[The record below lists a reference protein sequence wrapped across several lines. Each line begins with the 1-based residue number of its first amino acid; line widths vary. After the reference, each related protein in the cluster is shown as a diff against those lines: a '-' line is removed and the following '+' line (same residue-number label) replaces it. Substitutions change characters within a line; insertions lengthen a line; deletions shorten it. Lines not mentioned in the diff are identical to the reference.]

1 MSALLTAPAPPQAV
15 ETPDAK
21 LDRLIAEQGVA
32 QTATLE
38 RLRKNLEALA
48 LSDAE
53 YEEFVRLLQSARHG
67 EVSS

>member
-1 MSALLTAPAPPQAV
+1 MSALLTAPAPPRAV
-15 ETPDAK
+15 ETPAAK

-53 YEEFVRLLQSARHG
+53 YEEFVRLLHAARHG
-67 EVSS
+67 EASS